1 MKFSQALFGIL
12 TAVVVSHSAMAQD
25 FATGSSP
32 WSRPPVD
39 RYRAADYGSSTRNA
53 SYWVERDARY
63 VPSLPSVARTSYRP
77 AISDGYRGAYQ
88 SQYGPGG
95 CATAGHYGGK
105 PVRPLAG
112 NVAGYPGYG
121 AYPSG
126 SANYGPLPSNYY
138 KGDGLFGKD
147 TVFAKDQPVRNFFRY
162 LLP

>member
-25 FATGSSP
+25 FATGTSP

-39 RYRAADYGSSTRNA
+39 YRAADYGRSTQNA
-53 SYWVERDARY
+53 SYWVERDPRY

-77 AISDGYRGAYQ
+77 AIGDGYRA
-88 SQYGPGG
+88 GG
-95 CATAGHYGGK
+95 CGTAGHYGGR
-105 PVRPLAG
+105 PVLTG
-112 NVAGYPGYG
+112 NAPGYG
-121 AYPSG
+121 SYPSG